1 MSENEKK
8 VNWMK
13 EAINLK
19 IKRKRYN
26 ELCQFGLASSDTK
39 SLNNLNWENV
49 MIINRK
55 ERSLIFL

>member
-26 ELCQFGLASSDTK
+26 ELST
-39 SLNNLNWENV
+39 SLVWTSKLRHE
-49 MIINRK
+49 II
-55 ERSLIFL
+55 E